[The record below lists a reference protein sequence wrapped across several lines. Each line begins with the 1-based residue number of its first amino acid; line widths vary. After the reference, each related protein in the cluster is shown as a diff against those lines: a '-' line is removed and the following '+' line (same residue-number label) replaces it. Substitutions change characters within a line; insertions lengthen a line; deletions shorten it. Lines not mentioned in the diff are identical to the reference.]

1 MIPDGATHKDCK
13 DDFYKFDGEYWYFY
27 SKQVKRYQFIED
39 VSLFF
44 ELFDIKPLY
53 WWFFN
58 AKLKLIY

>member
-39 VSLFF
+39 MSLFF
-44 ELFDIKPLY
+44 ELFDIKPL
-53 WWFFN
+53 
-58 AKLKLIY
+58 